1 MDDKK
6 NQLGAGILAVLNEL
20 IADDEGVLEVCYG
33 IDPRN
38 PCDAPLDKAIAAY
51 ANHLYPSPRI
61 IDAESGE
68 DQV

>member
-1 MDDKK
+1 MDKK
-6 NQLGAGILAVLNEL
+6 NQLGAKVLAVLDEL
-20 IADDEGVLEVCYG
+20 ISDDEGVLENSYG

-38 PCDAPLDKAIAAY
+38 PCDCRLDKAIAAY

-68 DQV
+68 D